1 MFFGASQHLRGER
14 AKSLGW
20 EPRPVVFEEWSDE
33 GIASALAK
41 LAPLQN

>member
-1 MFFGASQHLRGER
+1 MFFGASQYLRGER

-20 EPRPVVFEEWSDE
+20 EPRPVVFEEWTDE

-41 LAPLQN
+41 LAPSQN